1 METSQLME
9 IAFKIN
15 EVINYYWNF
24 YIFVYAIIMG
34 WLFTADI
41 HWEFIK
47 RAAVSVGFLLF
58 AGINGT
64 ALHKNYALLTT
75 TFQEINTKTELGT
88 SLFMQSFITTK
99 GIGTTGVII
108 IHTVMDVAMLALIWF
123 YTRTKKMKKM
133 MPSPFIPF

>member
-1 METSQLME
+1 METNQLLD

-41 HWEFIK
+41 QWEFVK

-64 ALHKNYALLTT
+64 ALHKHYELLTF
-75 TFQEINTKTELGT
+75 TFQELNAKTELG
-88 SLFMQSFITTK
+88 SSVFMQSFITTK
-99 GIGTTGVII
+99 GVGTTGVII
-108 IHTVMDVAMLALIWF
+108 IHTAMDIAMLSLIWF
-123 YTRTKKMKKM
+123 YTRKKKIKKT